1 MRSASAAWD
10 SPALIRS
17 CCTFRPTN
25 RRTSSDMGIVGQDV
39 HLIATHYNA
48 RFGPASCPGEAEL
61 RMRLGCGLLCLL
73 LTGCTWPYRP
83 DCLFGFASANCAQGT
98 VGDNRAQQA
107 QAQAAANA
115 ASDDAQCRS
124 YGAEPGSPSYIQCR
138 MNLDNQRAQVAA
150 SDRAAAVQYLLN
162 HR

>member
-1 MRSASAAWD
+1 MRSARAAWD

-25 RRTSSDMGIVGQDV
+25 RRTSSDMGIVRQDV

-48 RFGPASCPGEAEL
+48 RFGRLSCSCYAGPGKAEM

-73 LTGCTWPYRP
+73 LAGCTWPYRP
-83 DCLFGFASANCAQGT
+83 DCLFGFASTNCAQGT
-98 VGDNRAQQA
+98 AGYNQAQQA

-115 ASDDAQCRS
+115 PSDDAQGGS
-124 YGAEPGSPSYIQCR
+124 YGAEPASPCYIRLR
-138 MNLDNQRAQVAA
+138 MSLANHAAERAV
-150 SDRAAAVQYLLN
+150 
-162 HR
+162 